1 MKAGEKFLR
10 WHAKV
15 PRRCWRKLDAHKA
28 EQIKARFEKTAKS
41 YPYPGDVQAE
51 REPDGHCP

>member
-1 MKAGEKFLR
+1 ML
-10 WHAKV
+10 HASAQA
-15 PRRCWRKLDAHKA
+15 LLAEGDAHKA

-51 REPDGHCP
+51 RELMAIALDKYEQEDR